1 MIWKNLHSNPLL
13 FFGPLQARR
22 LLDLTKW
29 EFTLF
34 CMQDKTYRRISDF
47 LNSIRL
53 ILLLCSHST
62 SLPSFLYFFSISDTQ
77 MYSFNPLGSSSEDFC
92 HGKYFLFYFPLK
104 ILEDSLSVDWADCP
118 GLVFFRTEIS
128 EIYNKTILIL
138 EIYFFGP
145 KATSQCFKRIQV
157 PMYQTMNIYYI
168 WYFYIWCGN
177 KCRV

>member
-1 MIWKNLHSNPLL
+1 
-13 FFGPLQARR
+13 
-22 LLDLTKW
+22 
-29 EFTLF
+29 
-34 CMQDKTYRRISDF
+34 MQDKTYRRISDF

-62 SLPSFLYFFSISDTQ
+62 SLPNFLYFFSISDTQ

-104 ILEDSLSVDWADCP
+104 ILQDSLSVDWADCP
-118 GLVFFRTEIS
+118 GLVFFRTEIQ

-157 PMYQTMNIYYI
+157 PMYQTMKIFLHLV
-168 WYFYIWCGN
+168 W
-177 KCRV
+177 K